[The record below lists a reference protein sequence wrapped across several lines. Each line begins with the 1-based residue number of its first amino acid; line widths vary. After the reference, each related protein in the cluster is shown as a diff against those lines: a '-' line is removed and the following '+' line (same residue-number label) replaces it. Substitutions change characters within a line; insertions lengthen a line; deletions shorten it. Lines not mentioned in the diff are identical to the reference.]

1 MIERAVAELL
11 KLHVSR
17 LQPALCLRD
26 LHLAVPIAYLSSG
39 AVARGLGK
47 THVLWRVID
56 ILSVGATDIERVLV
70 YGNLSDVSG
79 IVIFQAAVTVGDQCL
94 VSLTVKSHGMI
105 RHIGFRIGR
114 SATLQ
119 SSFVC

>member
-1 MIERAVAELL
+1 MIERVVAELL

-17 LQPALCLRD
+17 LQPAFSLRD
-26 LHLAVPIAYLSSG
+26 LHLAVLVIYLS
-39 AVARGLGK
+39 ACVAARGLGK
-47 THVLWRVID
+47 THVLGRVID
-56 ILSVGATDIERVLV
+56 ILPVGATDIERVLV
-70 YGNLSDVSG
+70 NSNLSDVSG

-105 RHIGFRIGR
+105 RHIGFRTGR

-119 SSFVC
+119 SCFVC